1 MKTKSILK
9 SLTFVIIIVSACF
22 AFSSRREQLALES
35 VLIEDVPHI
44 RQKPNFCGETCAA
57 MYLQKLGFLYTQDD
71 VFNCS
76 GLDPLK
82 GRGCFTPE
90 LEAALENIGFK
101 TGKVR
106 HYIDADDLDN
116 QLDTQFKLL
125 YENLKKG
132 TPSICCVRY
141 NDEPNAPEH
150 FRLILGYD
158 SKTDSVIYHEPAK
171 YSGSYKKMSRKT
183 FFVLWPLKYDAKKR
197 LIVRFSLIA
206 DKIKEPKKSRG
217 FTDADYAQHIMN
229 LKTEIP
235 DSSFLVVLAKPF
247 VVIGDESASMVKYRA
262 EKTVKW
268 AVDKLKA
275 DYFENDPCSIID
287 IWLFDGEVSY
297 RKYTN
302 EIFNDAPTT
311 PFGYFSDEHNALIMN
326 IATGGGTLVHEIV
339 HPFIAANFP
348 DCPAWFNE
356 GLASL
361 YEQSSEKNG
370 KIRGLTNWRLKGL
383 KEKIKDGTLPTF
395 KELTHTTTFEFYR
408 GCSGGDNYAQARYLC
423 LYLQEKGLLRKFYRE
438 FKSQSKDDQTGYKTL
453 LKVLKIEDMKQF
465 ENDWQKW
472 VMKLTF
478 P

>member
-9 SLTFVIIIVSACF
+9 SLPFVIIVSACF
-22 AFSSRREQLALES
+22 VLGGEREHSALES

-44 RQKPNFCGETCAA
+44 RQRQDFCGEACAA
-57 MYLQKLGFLYTQDD
+57 MYLQKLGFDYTQDD

-82 GRGCFTPE
+82 GRGCFTAE
-90 LEAALENIGFK
+90 LKTTLENIGFE

-106 HYIDADDLDN
+106 YYIDANDSDNRLDE
-116 QLDTQFKLL
+116 QFKRLH
-125 YENLKKG
+125 ESLKQG
-132 TPSICCVRY
+132 IPSICCMRY
-141 NDEPNAPEH
+141 DDKPAAPEH

-158 SKTDSVIYHEPAK
+158 AKTDSVIYHEPAE
-171 YSGSYKKMSRKT
+171 YCGSYKKMPRQT
-183 FFVLWPLKYDAKKR
+183 FYELWPLKYDAKKW
-197 LIVRFSLIA
+197 LLVRFSLIE
-206 DKIKEPKKSRG
+206 DKIKEPEKSKS
-217 FTDADYAQHIMN
+217 FTDADYAQHIKE
-229 LKTEIP
+229 LKTKIP
-235 DSSFLVVLAKPF
+235 DSSFSIVLTKPF

-262 EKTVKW
+262 EKTVNW

-287 IWLFDGEVSY
+287 IWLFDGEKSY
-297 RKYTN
+297 RKYTRQ
-302 EIFNDAPTT
+302 IFNDEPTT
-311 PFGYFSDEHNALIMN
+311 PFGYFSDEHNSLIMN

-370 KIRGLTNWRLKGL
+370 KICGLTNWRLRGL

-408 GCSGGDNYAQARYLC
+408 GSAGGDNYAQARYLC
-423 LYLQEKGLLRKFYRE
+423 YYLQEKNLLRKFYHE
-438 FKSQSKDDQTGYKTL
+438 FKSQIKSDPTGYKTL
-453 LKVLKIEDMKQF
+453 LTVLRIDDINKF

-472 VMKLTF
+472 ILKLTF